1 MKYNDQLKGM
11 GIALI
16 ATLLGMFIF
25 VSFFS
30 DLAFQ
35 ESLNRLYQNQKL
47 GSLISIGALLNLPLF
62 FILIRRRNYRMAY
75 GVVSVLFL
83 LVAVIAILK
92 FN

>member
-1 MKYNDQLKGM
+1 MNYNEQLKGM
-11 GIALI
+11 GIALM
-16 ATLLGMFIF
+16 ATLIGMFIF

-35 ESLNRLYQNQKL
+35 ESLDRLYRNQKL

-62 FILIRRRNYRMAY
+62 FILIRKRNYRMAY

-83 LVAVIAILK
+83 LVALIAILK